1 MLNDKESIE
10 NDQSRPPSRFQ
21 ISKIMEEIK
30 ENQDYSIS
38 TMILNPP

>member
-10 NDQSRPPSRFQ
+10 NDQSRPKSRFQ

-30 ENQDYSIS
+30 ENRDHFIS
-38 TMILNPP
+38 TRILNPP